1 MDFKLQYRLPNIFWC
16 LGLWTKKHLFVI
28 LHTYSKCL
36 IQMTQYH
43 NNKEKNNESWSKI
56 IILSCQNEIK
66 NKMLKWTTLMY
77 IYILP
82 VHHCSILATSFLRRL
97 KNNNIFTLQL
107 SNPDSGA
114 PGGQSNKS
122 IYDRMDYVYFMN
134 LVVHQLRAKTTLEL
148 IPHFECIIFQK
159 DLHDVSNVSITS
171 RNLWIKYDTGTI
183 LITSW

>member
-28 LHTYSKCL
+28 SHTYLRCP
-36 IQMTQYH
+36 IQMGQYH
-43 NNKEKNNESWSKI
+43 NNKDKNNESWSKI
-56 IILSCQNEIK
+56 IILGYQNEIK
-66 NKMLKWTTLMY
+66 NKILKWTTLMY

-82 VHHCSILATSFLRRL
+82 VHHCSILAKSFLRRL

-114 PGGQSNKS
+114 PGGQYNKS
-122 IYDRMDYVYFMN
+122 INDSVSYFHFMT
-134 LVVHQLRAKTTLEL
+134 LVAFKLGAETTWQLFPHLES
-148 IPHFECIIFQK
+148 IFFQW
-159 DLHDVSNVSITS
+159 DLHEVSNVSITS